1 MLQMLRLFTVPT
13 RSPFNCASQGNF
25 MLQKTLL
32 SVVMLL
38 FIVIVP
44 LEGANWY
51 VRPNASP
58 YGSASGLS
66 WNDAFNGFG
75 AVRWGSGG
83 VVGGDTLFVAGG
95 SYSAALSPGASGSPG
110 KRIVI
115 RRATKQRHGS
125 ASGWSDGFDSQ
136 VYLRDVGITFNDN
149 HIEVDGVVADGIKI
163 KRNGHGTQDKGIEFT
178 GVSTYI
184 TMRNIEI
191 QGMGYPTAADGRGID
206 LTPVSGNSDSILIQG
221 CRIYDFPNGIYLL
234 NCRRVIIEQC
244 KIYNMSNTAEVHEN
258 GVYSDASNDVIYRY
272 NTMWNAA
279 AEGVFPRSN
288 QSNWSIY
295 SNLFYN
301 SWYAVATKKEYV
313 HTNMQ
318 VHNNTFVN
326 ITYAV
331 AFKNSGDN
339 GSASNN
345 LFYNCK
351 AIMWAGL
358 TTRTNWQNAGA
369 DPFVNR
375 SANDYRLAPGSAAI
389 DRGTF
394 LESRYGIDIAGNR
407 RGADGKWD
415 IGAYERT
422 SGGVVVDPPPVDT
435 TLPPPVDT
443 TTPPP
448 IDSCTN
454 CPAGSTIIK
463 EAESGQLSDP
473 MSTQND
479 TNASAGVYIGSS
491 QSELGSVLYH
501 IEVPQSGTYSFS
513 ARVRTGGESQNSVYI
528 GIDGS
533 AEDIW
538 DIVSMPTQWSWVAV
552 SARGSGT
559 HTAPQFSAVRLFL
572 TQGSHQLL
580 LRTREKGTLLDQI
593 RLQLHAVEQPTA
605 IAGQHS
611 VQPPLSGV
619 SLKMLAQGVEP
630 ALELHLPIGGR
641 IELTVVNLR
650 GQQLMRIEQ
659 GHLDAG
665 AHRFTFAGF
674 QNRQLRGQLFYR
686 LRVNGTSFSGSLQ
699 QALLQ

>member
-1 MLQMLRLFTVPT
+1 
-13 RSPFNCASQGNF
+13 

-32 SVVMLL
+32 SVLTSL
-38 FIVIVP
+38 FLFLAP
-44 LEGANWY
+44 LEAANWY
-51 VRPNASP
+51 VRPNATP
-58 YGSASGLS
+58 YGNATGLS
-66 WNDAFNGFG
+66 WSDAFNGFG

-95 SYSAALSPGASGSPG
+95 SYTAALSPGASGSPG

-115 RRATKQRHGS
+115 RRATSQSHGS
-125 ASGWSDGFDSQ
+125 AGGWSDGFDTQ

-163 KRNGHGTQDKGIEFT
+163 KRNGHGSQDKGIEFT
-178 GVSTYI
+178 GVSTFI

-206 LTPVSGNSDSILIQG
+206 LTPGSGNSDSILVQG

-234 NCRRVIIEQC
+234 NCRRVIIEHC
-244 KIYNMSNTAEVHEN
+244 KIYNMSNTAHVHEN

-288 QSNWSIY
+288 QSNWFIY

-375 SANDYRLAPGSAAI
+375 SANDYRLASGSGPV
-389 DRGTF
+389 DRGTA
-394 LESRYGIDIAGNR
+394 LESRYGTDIAGNR

-415 IGAYERT
+415 IGAFERT
-422 SGGVVVDPPPVDT
+422 SGGAPVDPPLQDTTPPPPVD
-435 TLPPPVDT
+435 
-443 TTPPP
+443 
-448 IDSCTN
+448 SCIT
-454 CPAGSTIIK
+454 CPAGSVIIK

-473 MSTQND
+473 MSTQSD
-479 TNASAGVYIGSS
+479 TSASAGVYIGSS
-491 QSELGSVLYH
+491 QSELGSVRYT
-501 IEVPQSGTYSFS
+501 IDVPQSGTYSFS
-513 ARVRTGGESQNSVYI
+513 ARVRTGGESQNSFYI
-528 GIDGS
+528 SVNGS
-533 AEDIW
+533 EEDIW
-538 DIVSMPTQWSWVAV
+538 DIVTMPQQWSWVNV

-559 HTAPQFSAVRLFL
+559 HTAPQINALRLFL

-580 LRTREKGTLLDQI
+580 LRTREKGTHIDQI
-593 RLQLHAVEQPTA
+593 RMHLSAVEQPTA
-605 IAGQHS
+605 LSQHHAAQTTAGAVS
-611 VQPPLSGV
+611 VRMVPTG
-619 SLKMLAQGVEP
+619 AEA
-630 ALELHLPIGGR
+630 ALVLQLPVAGTVK
-641 IELTVVNLR
+641 LTVVNLL

-659 GHLDAG
+659 SHLDAG
-665 AHRFTFAGF
+665 AHRFSFAGY
-674 QNRQLRGQLFYR
+674 QNKQLHGQLFYR
-686 LRVNGTSFSGSLQ
+686 LRVNGTSYSGSLQ
-699 QALLQ
+699 QALIH